1 MLPKTLI
8 KGFDKGRLRNLLALF
23 VLALAVPTA
32 VLIWQAYGQLKWEA
46 FHQHRGVAEELTR
59 RIDSRLN
66 VMIRTADARSFAD
79 YTFLVVT
86 GDPSANFVQRS
97 PLSAY
102 PVTEDL
108 PGVLGY
114 FQVDTQGI
122 FSTPLLPPA
131 GTEAASLGISENEY
145 IDRLQL
151 AQEILAVLADNHLVQ
166 SRPDIGARRG
176 IDTSFAAPGT
186 FLAEE
191 KEADEKEY
199 GAFRDRQ
206 VAAESEPQL
215 HTDPAGVASTAV
227 TSGTAGGRTH
237 ETSTDKDAV
246 DGFAAKP
253 SERIAHKNEDYSQQ
267 VFDQLNQPRSDT
279 RLFSGN
285 AGTLELD
292 DVAAEASQTEQRL
305 NRIGKVSDIKL
316 DAALQKKSEEVERE
330 GAKEQLIDGGFAY
343 APGRTKRREKIA
355 LPESVRPA
363 DI

>member
-79 YTFLVVT
+79 YTFLVVS

-97 PLSAY
+97 PLAAY

-166 SRPDIGARRG
+166 SRPDISARRG
-176 IDTSFAAPGT
+176 IGTSFALD
-186 FLAEE
+186 FLA
-191 KEADEKEY
+191 
-199 GAFRDRQ
+199 FLLQRC
-206 VAAESEPQL
+206 
-215 HTDPAGVASTAV
+215 
-227 TSGTAGGRTH
+227 
-237 ETSTDKDAV
+237 
-246 DGFAAKP
+246 
-253 SERIAHKNEDYSQQ
+253 I
-267 VFDQLNQPRSDT
+267 
-279 RLFSGN
+279 
-285 AGTLELD
+285 EL
-292 DVAAEASQTEQRL
+292 
-305 NRIGKVSDIKL
+305 
-316 DAALQKKSEEVERE
+316 
-330 GAKEQLIDGGFAY
+330 
-343 APGRTKRREKIA
+343 
-355 LPESVRPA
+355 
-363 DI
+363 